1 MSTEP
6 TNELLKGKKRLA
18 MKLLEDQRNGNRNV
32 LKLLKNPSQTGIL
45 KVNQEVTLLSC
56 AVIYVKINPL
66 TSKI

>member
-1 MSTEP
+1 
-6 TNELLKGKKRLA
+6 